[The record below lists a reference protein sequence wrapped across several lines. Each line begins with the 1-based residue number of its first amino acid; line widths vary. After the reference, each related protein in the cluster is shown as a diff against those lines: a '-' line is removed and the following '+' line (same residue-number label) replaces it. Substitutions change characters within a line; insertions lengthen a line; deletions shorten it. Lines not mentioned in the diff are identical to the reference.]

1 MAGRQEIKVTGPSY
15 QLADRKAAVQRA
27 VNLYLRQVEGL
38 GEDRTLILDSTP
50 GLRTVADVGATIRGS
65 YNAFGRWFIV
75 AGSILY
81 ETQTDGSRIQ
91 RGMLSSSFGFVS
103 MKSGRDQLVIVD
115 GPSGYV
121 LNLTTNVFNQI
132 TDPDWR
138 GSTWV
143 EELDGYFI
151 FVPPSSD
158 QFYLSAIDD
167 GSNFDALDFSSAD
180 AQPDNII
187 THRVKKRELFLFGMI
202 STEVW
207 INSGDPDFPFVRYNS
222 TPIDVGIV
230 GNRAAIFAGDTLLFV
245 GQTVNGAGYVYE
257 MQGHQPV
264 RVSTQAVEESMQAS
278 TDLSGVTMWTY
289 QTDGNEFVAIN
300 APGVDTTWVFDFST
314 RQWHERADF
323 ANGKFEQLRA
333 EFVTFVGGDH
343 FACGGSVIYRLD
355 DTYYQNGS
363 DILARERTWPHLVT
377 PSLEPISYRGL
388 ELQCKTGQGGNITL
402 EISNDGGYVWGPPLL
417 RSLGATGRRNQRVR
431 WLLLGSG
438 TDRVFRLRTT
448 DAVPMTIYSAA
459 LDA

>member
-1 MAGRQEIKVTGPSY
+1 MAGRQEIKCIGPSY
-15 QLADRKAAVQRA
+15 QLADRKAAVQRS
-27 VNLYLRQVEGL
+27 VNLYLRQIEGL
-38 GEDRTLILDSTP
+38 GETRQLILDSTP
-50 GLRTVADVGATIRGS
+50 GLRLLVDMGATIRGS
-65 YNAFGRWFIV
+65 YNAFGRWFVV
-75 AGSILY
+75 AGSTLY
-81 ETQTDGSRIQ
+81 EVQTSGTYTSRGS
-91 RGMLSSSFGFVS
+91 LVSATGFVS
-103 MKSGRDQLVIVD
+103 MKAGRDQLVIVD
-115 GPSGYV
+115 GANGYV
-121 LNLTTNVFNQI
+121 LNMTTNVLSQI

-138 GSTWV
+138 GSNWV
-143 EELDGYFI
+143 EELDGYFV
-151 FVPPSSD
+151 FVAPESD

-187 THRVKKRELFLFGMI
+187 TQRVKKRELYLFGMV

-207 INSGDPDFPFVRYNS
+207 INSGDADFPLVRYNS

-264 RVSTQAVEESMQAS
+264 RISTQAVEEAMQSS
-278 TDLSGVTMWTY
+278 TDISQTSMWTY

-300 APGVDTTWVFDFST
+300 APGLDTTWVFDFST

-323 ANGKFEQLRA
+323 ADGEFLPLRA
-333 EFVTFVGGDH
+333 EFVTFAGGKH
-343 FACGGSVIYRLD
+343 YACGGTSIYQLD
-355 DTYYQNGS
+355 ATYYQNGS
-363 DILARERTWPHLVT
+363 DTLARERTWPHLVT
-377 PSLEPISYRGL
+377 PSLEPIAYRGL
-388 ELQCKTGQGGNITL
+388 ELQCKTGEGGSITL
-402 EISNDGGYVWGPPLL
+402 EISNDGGYVYGPPLI

-438 TDRVFRLRTT
+438 IDRVHRIRTT
-448 DAVPMTIYSAA
+448 DAVPMVIYSAA

>member
-1 MAGRQEIKVTGPSY
+1 MAGIQQIKCIGPSY
-15 QLADRKAAVQRA
+15 QLADRKAAVQRS

-50 GLRTVADVGATIRGS
+50 GLRPVVDVGATIRGS

-75 AGSILY
+75 AGSTLY
-81 ETQTDGSRIQ
+81 EVQTSGAYTSR
-91 RGMLSSSFGFVS
+91 GTLVTSSGFVS
-103 MKSGRDQLVIVD
+103 MKAGRDQLVIVD
-115 GPSGYV
+115 GPNGYV
-121 LNLTTNVFNQI
+121 FSINTNTFNQI

-151 FVPPSSD
+151 FVPDSSD

-207 INSGDPDFPFVRYNS
+207 INSGDADFPLVRYNS

-230 GNRAAIFAGDTLLFV
+230 GKRAAIFAGDTLLFV
-245 GQTVNGAGYVYE
+245 GQTINGAGYVYE

-264 RVSTQAVEESMQAS
+264 RVSTQAVEESMQSS
-278 TDLSGVTMWTY
+278 TDLSGVSMWTY

-323 ANGKFEQLRA
+323 ADGEYAQLRA
-333 EFVTFVGGDH
+333 EFVTFVGNRH
-343 FACGGSVIYRLD
+343 YACGGSTIYRLD

-377 PSLEPISYRGL
+377 PSLEPITYRGL
-388 ELQCKTGQGGNITL
+388 ELQCKTGEGGNITL
-402 EISNDGGYVWGPPLL
+402 EISNDGGYVYGPPLA
-417 RSLGATGRRNQRVR
+417 RSLGAAGRRNQRVR

-438 TDRVFRLRTT
+438 TDRVHRLRTT

>member
-278 TDLSGVTMWTY
+278 SDLSGVTMWTY

-323 ANGKFEQLRA
+323 ADGKFEQLRA

-377 PSLEPISYRGL
+377 PSLEPIAYRGL